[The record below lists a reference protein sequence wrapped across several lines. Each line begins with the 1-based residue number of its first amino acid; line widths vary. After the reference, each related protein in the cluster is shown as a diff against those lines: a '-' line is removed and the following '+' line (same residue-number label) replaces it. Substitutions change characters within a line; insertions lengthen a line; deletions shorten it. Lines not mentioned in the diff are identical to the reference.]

1 MPEYGGNIRLIMAKI
16 GCDIHERGVLT
27 LMTALRNAGV
37 EVIYTGRYATPDGV
51 AKMAAEEAADMI
63 ALSDHTGSMLLIA
76 KQLVQALDKYKLD
89 DVKIIAGGLI
99 PDSDVPALEALGVTG
114 NFGPGTPISAVIE
127 HVYKAAQS

>member
-1 MPEYGGNIRLIMAKI
+1 MPEYGGKIRLIMAKI

-51 AKMAAEEAADMI
+51 AKMAAEEAADII

-76 KQLVQALDKYKLD
+76 KQLIQALEKYRLD

-99 PDSDVPALEALGVTG
+99 PDDDVPALEALGVTG
-114 NFGPGTPISAVIE
+114 NFGPGAPIGAVIDL
-127 HVYKAAQS
+127 VNQTARN